1 MTLES
6 KGVLKSKGEC
16 GIKAPE
22 WFQDYAEH
30 WPNAQFVES
39 GIQLVVKR

>member
-6 KGVLKSKGEC
+6 KGVLKSKEEC
-16 GIKAPE
+16 GIKAPKR
-22 WFQDYAEH
+22 FQDYAEH
-30 WPNAQFVES
+30 WPNVQLVES